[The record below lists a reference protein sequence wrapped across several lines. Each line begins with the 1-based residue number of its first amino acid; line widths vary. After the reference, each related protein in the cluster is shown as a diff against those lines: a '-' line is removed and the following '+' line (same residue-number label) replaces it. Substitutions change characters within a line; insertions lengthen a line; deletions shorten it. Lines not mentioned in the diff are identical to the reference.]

1 MAMSRRLWYRWA
13 AVAIVIGAVAYT
25 GIVFKRQDTI
35 RMRLNDLLK
44 ETVEEKEQL
53 QSTISSMELQIR
65 EKEGQLNQLQD
76 VQSIRQSL
84 ASAQAT
90 IENINRELARV
101 NRERAALQET
111 NFSTTNRLQNT
122 MKEYAR
128 TVDELKR
135 AKEDIARVSKEMN
148 PDKKKLDEIE
158 RTLEAKSQEL
168 NKLKGEAAQQQKQ
181 YDQVL
186 VVNKALE
193 KKVKDLESEKT
204 ALSERMRKLDID
216 VSKQGSP
223 LKEMRDTIDQLKVQ
237 LSRKENQIKALEV
250 ELAKA
255 DEASARSARGG
266 RTASSEAPSGQDTQL
281 KQQLTQL
288 INQLNT
294 AREEMTKLK
303 QTKDQPSSA
312 EQDRKL
318 SDILVKKEIELES
331 TRREARD
338 ANDKIMSLQSK
349 ISNLENT
356 IATRQQ
362 TQDRIRE
369 LESERLALE
378 SKLADVQSSISKKT
392 ELSQNLQQNVDYLN
406 QQLSSRDREKKELEA
421 KLAAIDSNAKLD
433 LEKERA
439 RYNEINTLY
448 NSLKTQISQFSDT
461 LNAKTVELE
470 QRNKDVYALREELTS
485 LKSKSMIME
494 NELSDTKD
502 RQRKTLDDLI
512 AAVRLN
518 SILQERIAG
527 GASVPYANMD
537 DKQRAEE
544 LRRKVEVILVPPDKR

>member
-1 MAMSRRLWYRWA
+1 MSRRLWYRWA